1 MIRLGSVSMSEQGAY
16 PPYDDV
22 RKILCTHLSHQ
33 DVVIDIVKR
42 HGKVDKIQY
51 AQTGRSQQR

>member
-1 MIRLGSVSMSEQGAY
+1 
-16 PPYDDV
+16 
-22 RKILCTHLSHQ
+22 LCTHLSHQ